1 MIVDDKGNVFENR
14 RKNKGDRRKDD
25 RRGVVEKDG
34 GRRNDERRRVDRRKD
49 PSQEKNKEVN
59 R

>member
-1 MIVDDKGNVFENR
+1 MYLKIEEKT
-14 RKNKGDRRKDD
+14 KAI
-25 RRGVVEKDG
+25 EKDG